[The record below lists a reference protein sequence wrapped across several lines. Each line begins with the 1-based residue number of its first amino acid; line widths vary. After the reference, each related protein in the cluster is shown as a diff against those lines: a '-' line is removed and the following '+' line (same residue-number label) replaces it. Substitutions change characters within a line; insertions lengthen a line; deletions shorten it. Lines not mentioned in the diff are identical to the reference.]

1 MHRRGCRAFF
11 DLGGGLTFSFD
22 IPWISAE
29 GLDCPLNNIAD
40 GVYNMSVA
48 LGLPYNARTH
58 AVFAKV
64 TPMKA
69 PVLEVMFPPKDGY
82 LFGTEHE
89 PFLQLYIQDSAH
101 SLHVAGTTA
110 NSAKRT
116 SCYVK
121 LSIEPQ
127 AEARHAGAQDALV
140 WEYNP
145 NSRKIFLGRYMQH
158 QGQYTIRARVFDV
171 LKRDTRATAEMQL
184 RRTLQEES
192 PQACSPGAHACAP
205 QAAATSEDEQW
216 TTISGMAEA
225 VERVCGQLARD
236 SFLCTPRES
245 GNGEE
250 GGKGTEGGEGREGG
264 EGGEGAEREMRG
276 EPAQLAN
283 TCNNRGRCVGGV
295 CYCHQDAIGAAC
307 EHEVLRDLAY
317 LPEVHPLDSAT
328 RCQQSLALERGSE
341 ALLQRLIALQY
352 PPVCEHKGMSQ
363 RRFNKT
369 QGLGVTLRWLGLSQL
384 EALDSRRTLVVGGRW
399 RAFNFEGCDERGL
412 WCYLAPITNCSVQV
426 WDWEEIEKEDFE
438 MPEVLRVP
446 EPRTD
451 QGQLWWSAVTLQ
463 AIMRPAIDL
472 QARLVKIKNMLGW
485 SGRVVGL
492 HVRHGDS
499 CADIARKQC
508 IPAETYFEEAE

>member
-1 MHRRGCRAFF
+1 
-11 DLGGGLTFSFD
+11 
-22 IPWISAE
+22 
-29 GLDCPLNNIAD
+29 
-40 GVYNMSVA
+40 
-48 LGLPYNARTH
+48 
-58 AVFAKV
+58 
-64 TPMKA
+64 
-69 PVLEVMFPPKDGY
+69 
-82 LFGTEHE
+82 
-89 PFLQLYIQDSAH
+89 
-101 SLHVAGTTA
+101 
-110 NSAKRT
+110 
-116 SCYVK
+116 
-121 LSIEPQ
+121 
-127 AEARHAGAQDALV
+127 
-140 WEYNP
+140 
-145 NSRKIFLGRYMQH
+145 
-158 QGQYTIRARVFDV
+158 
-171 LKRDTRATAEMQL
+171 
-184 RRTLQEES
+184 
-192 PQACSPGAHACAP
+192 
-205 QAAATSEDEQW
+205 
-216 TTISGMAEA
+216 
-225 VERVCGQLARD
+225 
-236 SFLCTPRES
+236 
-245 GNGEE
+245 
-250 GGKGTEGGEGREGG
+250 
-264 EGGEGAEREMRG
+264 
-276 EPAQLAN
+276 
-283 TCNNRGRCVGGV
+283 
-295 CYCHQDAIGAAC
+295 
-307 EHEVLRDLAY
+307 
-317 LPEVHPLDSAT
+317 
-328 RCQQSLALERGSE
+328 LERGSE